1 MHILVSNISKVY
13 GMSKQNLYYYE
24 SRGIL
29 KPIRDATNGYRYYD
43 TPDLQKLGTIK
54 KMRNAGFPLS
64 MGFDIQKGISSADLQ
79 NAYFERRKE
88 LYEDIHAMLR
98 IVHQLDE
105 DSVVLAQYSQ
115 RNSNWYIESYPER
128 VRFEFYDEDPVMVD
142 PALREKA
149 EPWFKNVFFTSASY
163 MYYTDENG
171 QFSSMSRGLITTSQ
185 LAYELN
191 IPITEDIQV
200 LPAGKYATATFHITG
215 SDADSLQNLL
225 SDIYSSYKNDLTF
238 KSDGP
243 LFSRVVQLFKNQNM
257 KYECYVQAYTRLK
270 E

>member
-29 KPIRDATNGYRYYD
+29 KPIRDVANGYRYYD

-64 MGFDIQKGISSADLQ
+64 MGSDIQEGISSADLQ
-79 NAYFERRKE
+79 NAYFERKKE
-88 LYEDIHAMLR
+88 LYEDIRALLR

-105 DSVVLAQYSQ
+105 DSVVWAQYSQ
-115 RNSNWYIESYPER
+115 RGSNWYIESYSER
-128 VRFEFYDEDPVMVD
+128 VRFEFYDEDSVMVD
-142 PALREKA
+142 PVLREKA

-171 QFSSMSRGLITTSQ
+171 QFSSVSRGLITTRQ

-191 IPITEDIQV
+191 IPIAEDIQI

-215 SDADSLQNLL
+215 SEGDFSQKLL
-225 SDIYSSYKNDLTF
+225 PEIYRSYKHDLPF
-238 KSDGP
+238 KSAGP
-243 LFSRVVQLFKNQNM
+243 LFARVVQLFKNQNM
-257 KYECYVQAYTRLK
+257 TYEYYVQAYTLLK